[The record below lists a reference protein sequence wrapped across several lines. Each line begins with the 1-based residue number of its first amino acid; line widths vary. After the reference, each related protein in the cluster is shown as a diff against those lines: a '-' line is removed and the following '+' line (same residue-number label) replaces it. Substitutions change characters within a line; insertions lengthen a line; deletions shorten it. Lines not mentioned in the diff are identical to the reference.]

1 MYGGATITLN
11 IKNMAGDTI
20 AITMD
25 DSSTV
30 HNLKRAYAEKAYA
43 DQNPAM
49 ESALKLMVLRLK
61 LMVLH
66 SDLPVVPAGSN
77 TNGFT
82 ELNDKKTLAS
92 YHFHPEQ
99 GLSAFTDGTITF
111 TIPAGYTMRYP
122 PSYRDAGEW
131 FNKATSIDM
140 LMMDIDTMLQNRY
153 QYNEIRTNITE
164 ADENNTSQLTKLTAE
179 ASDGVNVNVE
189 INAQFVGNDKSTIKI
204 SITDLMQHTNAN
216 NNPKQVDRESETY
229 FSYNLREYTRN
240 ITTETTT
247 QRQLDSDEFFTLVE
261 GIRNF
266 VSTNAGGKRKSR
278 RTRRAR
284 TRRTRNRRARTRTRR

>member
-1 MYGGATITLN
+1 MYGGANIMLN
-11 IKNMAGDTI
+11 IKTLAGNTT

-30 HNLKRAYAEKAYA
+30 LDLKREYIG
-43 DQNPAM
+43 QNPEMGFVA
-49 ESALKLMVLRLK
+49 ALKLT
-61 LMVLH
+61 VLH
-66 SDLPVVPAGSN
+66 RDLPAVPAGSN
-77 TNGFT
+77 ANGFT
-82 ELNDKKTLAS
+82 ELDDKKTLAS
-92 YHFHPEQ
+92 YHFHSEQ
-99 GLSAFTDGTITF
+99 DLSAFTDSTITF
-111 TIPAGYTMRYP
+111 TIPAGYRMRYP
-122 PSYRDAGEW
+122 PSYRDGGEW
-131 FNKATSIDM
+131 LRTATSIDM

-153 QYNEIRTNITE
+153 PYNDIRTDITE

-189 INAQFVGNDKSTIKI
+189 INAKFVGNDKSTIKI

-216 NNPKQVDRESETY
+216 NNQKEVEREGEQY
-229 FSYNLREYTRN
+229 FSSEHGGWTRN
-240 ITTETTT
+240 IITETTT

-284 TRRTRNRRARTRTRR
+284 TRRTRTRRTRRTRTRR